1 MSRLKLKQDS
11 FIIRIKEDLVA
22 VRGYSFNY
30 EGLKLGVCRI
40 PNTYSIYRRKYNWA
54 VADLATG
61 MILAFRA
68 HKKYIT
74 DELEKEKP
82 EYMRCYLDLVENDFY
97 KKKVEEFNKIKR
109 GGLQREKR

>member
-30 EGLKLGVCRI
+30 EGIKLGVCRI

-54 VADLATG
+54 VVDLATG

-68 HKKYIT
+68 HKKSIT

-82 EYMRCYLDLVENDFY
+82 MYMRCYLDLVEKDFY
-97 KKKVEEFNKIKR
+97 KKKVEEFSKIKR